1 MDRIQSLRH
10 TMDDPDLSRSSRE
23 VKEYQRQRMSA
34 ADNPNTSTDH
44 HTHQKLPQYFCLE
57 NVKVT
62 EPMDEGFVDQRLPQK
77 SRLDNAT
84 EPMDEGFIDKFSS
97 RKVHLQRRW
106 TKEVDKFSA
115 SKDHQNVTESMDVD
129 EGKNDTM
136 NSKKRQN
143 SIASENLTKRIKFD
157 QHQN

>member
-10 TMDDPDLSRSSRE
+10 TMDDPDLSRSYRE

-34 ADNPNTSTDH
+34 ADNPNTSKDH

-57 NVKVT
+57 NVKAT

-77 SRLDNAT
+77 SCLDNAT
-84 EPMDEGFIDKFSS
+84 EPMDEGFI
-97 RKVHLQRRW
+97 
-106 TKEVDKFSA
+106 DKFSA

-136 NSKKRQN
+136 NFKKRQN